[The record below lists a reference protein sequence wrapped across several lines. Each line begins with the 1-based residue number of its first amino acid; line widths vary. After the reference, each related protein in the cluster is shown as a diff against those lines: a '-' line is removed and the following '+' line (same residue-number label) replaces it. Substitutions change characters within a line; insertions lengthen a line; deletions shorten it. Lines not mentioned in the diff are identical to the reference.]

1 MQRPPVSDTSLL
13 DRKMPADSMTEH
25 EYDVVLIFLFRDAVE
40 LPDAVSRSEISICI
54 LSEICAASKWCLF
67 SFLKRWESKEI
78 ANGHQGEFVGI
89 VAETVLSELRQ
100 DFRADV
106 PKTVVGIDEIIGL
119 LDSIEEIGIYGMGGI
134 GKTFFTC
141 AEFMSRSFLPDI
153 QEIMKHSSR

>member
-78 ANGHQGEFVGI
+78 ANGMMRRTGLWIFEEGLK
-89 VAETVLSELRQ
+89 VLEANKASEKVQAICFER
-100 DFRADV
+100 DG
-106 PKTVVGIDEIIGL
+106 TDEIVDQG
-119 LDSIEEIGIYGMGGI
+119 
-134 GKTFFTC
+134 C
-141 AEFMSRSFLPDI
+141 
-153 QEIMKHSSR
+153 